1 MNFFVRGLAKTRARM
16 AVADDSFAIL
26 EDALIA
32 ADVGVTTAADIVR
45 EAQTLTGGSPR
56 DCLAAVLER
65 RLLVLSASLN
75 TVGFSPFVIVVMGTN
90 GGGKTTTIA
99 KLCRYFA
106 RQRKSVLLAA
116 GDTFRAAARE
126 QLREWAIKLGG
137 VEMVDFSGAPAAV
150 AYDAAVAGAKRG
162 TDIVLVDTAGR
173 LPSQPNLMAELAKI
187 RRATAKAIPGG
198 PHELLLVLDAS
209 LGQNA
214 LVQLEAFSEAAGVT
228 GLVVTKLDG
237 SAKGGFLLA
246 LAAKSPKPVRF
257 IGVGEGADDLAP
269 FDASG
274 YAQALVGVG
283 NAGKNDPNFY
293 FPNKEKIVKIT

>member
-1 MNFFVRGLAKTRARM
+1 M

-26 EDALIA
+26 EDALIV

-106 RQRKSVLLAA
+106 GAGKSVLLAA

-137 VEMVDFSGAPAAV
+137 VEMVDFSGPPAAV
-150 AYDAAVAGAKRG
+150 AYDAVVTGAKRG
-162 TDIVLVDTAGR
+162 ADIVLVDTAGR

-187 RRATAKAIPGG
+187 RRATAKAMPGA

-214 LVQLEAFSEAAGVT
+214 LTQLEAFSDAAGVT

-246 LAAKSPKPVRF
+246 LAAKFPKPVRF
-257 IGVGEGADDLAP
+257 VGVGEGADDWAP

-274 YAQALVGVG
+274 YAQALAGIG
-283 NAGKNDPNFY
+283 NLRKNAP
-293 FPNKEKIVKIT
+293 ISS

>member
-1 MNFFVRGLAKTRARM
+1 MSALPQPPTLCVRRKPSQ
-16 AVADDSFAIL
+16 AVA
-26 EDALIA
+26 
-32 ADVGVTTAADIVR
+32 R
-45 EAQTLTGGSPR
+45 R

-187 RRATAKAIPGG
+187 RRATAKAIPADRTNYCWFWMPRWGKTRWC
-198 PHELLLVLDAS
+198 
-209 LGQNA
+209 NWRR
-214 LVQLEAFSEAAGVT
+214 
-228 GLVVTKLDG
+228 
-237 SAKGGFLLA
+237 FLKPLA
-246 LAAKSPKPVRF
+246 
-257 IGVGEGADDLAP
+257 
-269 FDASG
+269 
-274 YAQALVGVG
+274 
-283 NAGKNDPNFY
+283 
-293 FPNKEKIVKIT
+293 

>member
-1 MNFFVRGLAKTRARM
+1 
-16 AVADDSFAIL
+16 
-26 EDALIA
+26 
-32 ADVGVTTAADIVR
+32 
-45 EAQTLTGGSPR
+45 
-56 DCLAAVLER
+56 
-65 RLLVLSASLN
+65 
-75 TVGFSPFVIVVMGTN
+75 MGTN

-187 RRATAKAIPGG
+187 RRATAKAHSRRTARII
-198 PHELLLVLDAS
+198 
-209 LGQNA
+209 
-214 LVQLEAFSEAAGVT
+214 AGF
-228 GLVVTKLDG
+228 GC
-237 SAKGGFLLA
+237 
-246 LAAKSPKPVRF
+246 
-257 IGVGEGADDLAP
+257 
-269 FDASG
+269 
-274 YAQALVGVG
+274 LVGAKR
-283 NAGKNDPNFY
+283 AGATGGVF
-293 FPNKEKIVKIT
+293 

>member
-1 MNFFVRGLAKTRARM
+1 M

-137 VEMVDFSGAPAAV
+137 VEMVDFSGRRPPLL
-150 AYDAAVAGAKRG
+150 
-162 TDIVLVDTAGR
+162 TMPLSPVLK
-173 LPSQPNLMAELAKI
+173 E
-187 RRATAKAIPGG
+187 
-198 PHELLLVLDAS
+198 
-209 LGQNA
+209 A
-214 LVQLEAFSEAAGVT
+214 LILF
-228 GLVVTKLDG
+228 
-237 SAKGGFLLA
+237 
-246 LAAKSPKPVRF
+246 
-257 IGVGEGADDLAP
+257 
-269 FDASG
+269 
-274 YAQALVGVG
+274 
-283 NAGKNDPNFY
+283 
-293 FPNKEKIVKIT
+293 

>member
-1 MNFFVRGLAKTRARM
+1 M

-162 TDIVLVDTAGR
+162 TDIVLVDT
-173 LPSQPNLMAELAKI
+173 P
-187 RRATAKAIPGG
+187 
-198 PHELLLVLDAS
+198 
-209 LGQNA
+209 
-214 LVQLEAFSEAAGVT
+214 
-228 GLVVTKLDG
+228 
-237 SAKGGFLLA
+237 
-246 LAAKSPKPVRF
+246 
-257 IGVGEGADDLAP
+257 DDCLH
-269 FDASG
+269 SR
-274 YAQALVGVG
+274 
-283 NAGKNDPNFY
+283 
-293 FPNKEKIVKIT
+293 I

>member
-1 MNFFVRGLAKTRARM
+1 M
-16 AVADDSFAIL
+16 
-26 EDALIA
+26 
-32 ADVGVTTAADIVR
+32 
-45 EAQTLTGGSPR
+45 
-56 DCLAAVLER
+56 
-65 RLLVLSASLN
+65 
-75 TVGFSPFVIVVMGTN
+75 
-90 GGGKTTTIA
+90 
-99 KLCRYFA
+99 
-106 RQRKSVLLAA
+106 LAA

-173 LPSQPNLMAELAKI
+173 LPSQPNLMAELAKFAAQRLKPFPADRTNYCWFWMPRWGKTRWCNW
-187 RRATAKAIPGG
+187 RRFLKP
-198 PHELLLVLDAS
+198 LRDRM
-209 LGQNA
+209 
-214 LVQLEAFSEAAGVT
+214 
-228 GLVVTKLDG
+228 VVTKLDG

-283 NAGKNDPNFY
+283 NAGKNDPNFS
-293 FPNKEKIVKIT
+293 E

>member
-1 MNFFVRGLAKTRARM
+1 M

-173 LPSQPNLMAELAKI
+173 LLHSRI
-187 RRATAKAIPGG
+187 
-198 PHELLLVLDAS
+198 
-209 LGQNA
+209 
-214 LVQLEAFSEAAGVT
+214 
-228 GLVVTKLDG
+228 
-237 SAKGGFLLA
+237 
-246 LAAKSPKPVRF
+246 
-257 IGVGEGADDLAP
+257 
-269 FDASG
+269 
-274 YAQALVGVG
+274 
-283 NAGKNDPNFY
+283 
-293 FPNKEKIVKIT
+293 

>member
-1 MNFFVRGLAKTRARM
+1 M

-209 LGQNA
+209 LGTKR
-214 LVQLEAFSEAAGVT
+214 AGAT
-228 GLVVTKLDG
+228 G
-237 SAKGGFLLA
+237 
-246 LAAKSPKPVRF
+246 
-257 IGVGEGADDLAP
+257 GV
-269 FDASG
+269 F
-274 YAQALVGVG
+274 
-283 NAGKNDPNFY
+283 
-293 FPNKEKIVKIT
+293 

>member
-1 MNFFVRGLAKTRARM
+1 M

-106 RQRKSVLLAA
+106 RQEKVFCWPPAILFAPPPVSNCANGRLNWAA
-116 GDTFRAAARE
+116 LKWWIFR
-126 QLREWAIKLGG
+126 G
-137 VEMVDFSGAPAAV
+137 
-150 AYDAAVAGAKRG
+150 
-162 TDIVLVDTAGR
+162 AGR
-173 LPSQPNLMAELAKI
+173 RCLRCRC
-187 RRATAKAIPGG
+187 RRC
-198 PHELLLVLDAS
+198 
-209 LGQNA
+209 
-214 LVQLEAFSEAAGVT
+214 
-228 GLVVTKLDG
+228 
-237 SAKGGFLLA
+237 
-246 LAAKSPKPVRF
+246 
-257 IGVGEGADDLAP
+257 
-269 FDASG
+269 
-274 YAQALVGVG
+274 
-283 NAGKNDPNFY
+283 
-293 FPNKEKIVKIT
+293 